1 MNQSNDPQTSRI
13 LQLVLQ
19 QVAVF
24 MGKWKEE
31 IKQEVLKEIRS
42 LEDRLDQ
49 KSETRQREAANNFM
63 GIQQRAPEKQKN
75 LTGSTVPSAGL
86 GGNGDVYRQVNGS
99 NQITA
104 FYEKVDGQW
113 IQRGTYEATERGTAR
128 ACFPAQTDYGTLEL
142 GTGSAI
148 TLPIAAS
155 TTLQVPEEQYNAGTL
170 TVHWQGQT
178 LMQGYGLT
186 ETNPA
191 AGEFQLTPQIDS
203 GQQIYAEYVTSA

>member
-86 GGNGDVYRQVNGS
+86 GDNGDVYRQVNGS

-113 IQRGTYEATERGTAR
+113 VQRGTYEATERGTAR
-128 ACFPAQTDYGTLEL
+128 ACYPPQTDYGTIARSDGLPL
-142 GTGSAI
+142 I
-148 TLPIAAS
+148 PPIAAS
-155 TTLQVPEEQYNAGTL
+155 TALKVPEGQYNAGTL
-170 TVHWQGQT
+170 KVTWNGVT
-178 LMQGYGLT
+178 LHKGYGINEL
-186 ETNPA
+186 NPGG
-191 AGEFQLTPQIDS
+191 GEFQILEEIDS